1 MKNFNHEKI
10 SSCIS
15 EKHKKHQAI
24 ASSIKRISD
33 DSLRIIDDSLWL
45 TQSTEADDGKSNQK
59 RWDEEDKYCDW
70 TLSPVSCYR
79 FFEFSKRASITN
91 PLVLHIR
98 NYRNTDHGID
108 PASIKILEKLTNYS
122 NKLLSKCES
131 KYASDMSQ
139 SCLSEREAAY
149 SVFSCFFRGENHTLI
164 DCFLEEQK
172 LLEAALFHSKI
183 IEQATKIFLAYLN
196 SKNRNDNSIHVTE
209 KDFELLLCNNL
220 QEMEHL
226 QNIDSLDLG
235 ENKKIT
241 VFDLQKIV
249 QILEKRRSWTTYFG
263 DFFQEILDDIL
274 ELIPALHQII
284 STTGRSSASLAGG
297 LFRQAQKTT
306 VVNEIALTQRKSEQ
320 VCLNPYTPNQ
330 SIVG

>member
-1 MKNFNHEKI
+1 MLPWQSFRRYEY
-10 SSCIS
+10 
-15 EKHKKHQAI
+15 
-24 ASSIKRISD
+24 SD
-33 DSLRIIDDSLWL
+33 F
-45 TQSTEADDGKSNQK
+45 
-59 RWDEEDKYCDW
+59 
-70 TLSPVSCYR
+70 PR
-79 FFEFSKRASITN
+79 F
-91 PLVLHIR
+91 
-98 NYRNTDHGID
+98 
-108 PASIKILEKLTNYS
+108 
-122 NKLLSKCES
+122 
-131 KYASDMSQ
+131 
-139 SCLSEREAAY
+139 
-149 SVFSCFFRGENHTLI
+149 
-164 DCFLEEQK
+164 
-172 LLEAALFHSKI
+172 
-183 IEQATKIFLAYLN
+183 
-196 SKNRNDNSIHVTE
+196 
-209 KDFELLLCNNL
+209 FELLLCNNL

-249 QILEKRRSWTTYFG
+249 QILEKRRSWATYFG

>member
-1 MKNFNHEKI
+1 MKNYHHALLQ
-10 SSCIS
+10 
-15 EKHKKHQAI
+15 KHKKYQTI
-24 ASSIKRISD
+24 VNNIKRISD
-33 DSLRIIDDSLWL
+33 DSLRII
-45 TQSTEADDGKSNQK
+45 QSSEVEDGTSNQE
-59 RWDEEDKYCDW
+59 RWAEEDKYCDW

-79 FFEFSKRASITN
+79 FFEFSKRASITS

-131 KYASDMSQ
+131 KYAADMSQ

-183 IEQATKIFLAYLN
+183 IEQATKILLAYLDLQ
-196 SKNRNDNSIHVTE
+196 NRSDSGIGVTE
-209 KDFELLLCNNL
+209 KDFKLLSCNNL
-220 QEMEHL
+220 QEMESL
-226 QNIDSLDLG
+226 QTIDSLDLKK
-235 ENKKIT
+235 NKKIT
-241 VFDLQKIV
+241 VFDLQTIV
-249 QILEKRRSWTTYFG
+249 QILEKKRTWTMCLG

-274 ELIPALHQII
+274 KLIPVLHQII
-284 STTGRSSASLAGG
+284 SITDRSTASLAGG
-297 LFRQAQKTT
+297 LFKQAQKEI
-306 VVNEIALTQRKSEQ
+306 VANEIALTQRQGEQ
-320 VCLNPYTPNQ
+320 ACLAPYTPNQ
-330 SIVG
+330 SSIVG